1 MLKLKRFSSAVAPA
15 ILNSRKKFQR
25 EEKLVSLIALQNPYR
40 WTSNRFFDIYQ
51 LGNKEAIE
59 KERARLKDEMNRG
72 YFADIN
78 ELKEHGGKIAT
89 ANKIIIPA
97 MAAVMFPALEVIH
110 SDGSNLKLPITSTGD
125 GVEANKLE
133 ASKASLMCVSF
144 RASSQLEKF
153 NHSGN
158 FPVIQLTDYLYFWSM
173 PVYERTSIS
182 TAMIDSWSKPFL
194 DTFKDSK
201 RVQLYEISLIDSWFL
216 TLSPVKKLLLRM
228 MRKSNPHESKDVLH
242 RQIVYSFGDH
252 YYFRKELKILNL
264 LTGYMFLVDKF
275 GRIRWQGSGLATEEE
290 LSSLLSCT
298 SFLLDEE
305 SK

>member
-1 MLKLKRFSSAVAPA
+1 MLRLKRFRPAAIFNSSK
-15 ILNSRKKFQR
+15 ILQR
-25 EEKLVSLIALQNPYR
+25 EEKLVSVIGFQSPFR
-40 WTSNRFFDIYQ
+40 WTSNRFLDIYQ

-78 ELKEHGGKIAT
+78 ELKQHGGKIAT

-97 MAAVMFPALEVIH
+97 MSAVKFPALEVNH
-110 SDGSNLKLPITSTGD
+110 SVGSNLKLPITSPGS
-125 GVEANKLE
+125 GVEANKSE
-133 ASKASLMCVSF
+133 APRASLLCLSF
-144 RASSQLEKF
+144 RASSQ
-153 NHSGN
+153 
-158 FPVIQLTDYLYFWSM
+158 P
-173 PVYERTSIS
+173 
-182 TAMIDSWSKPFL
+182 MIDSWSKPFL
-194 DTFKDSK
+194 DTFKDSR
-201 RVQLYEISLIDSWFL
+201 RVQLYEISFIDSWFL

-228 MRKSNPHESKDVLH
+228 MRKSNPHESKNVLH

>member
-15 ILNSRKKFQR
+15 ILNSRKNFQR
-25 EEKLVSLIALQNPYR
+25 EEKLISLLALQNPYR
-40 WTSNRFFDIYQ
+40 WTSNRFLDIYQ
-51 LGNKEAIE
+51 LGNKKEIE

-97 MAAVMFPALEVIH
+97 MAAVKFPALEVIH
-110 SDGSNLKLPITSTGD
+110 SDGSNLKLPITFTGD

-133 ASKASLMCVSF
+133 ASKTSLICVSF
-144 RASSQLEKF
+144 RASSQ
-153 NHSGN
+153 
-158 FPVIQLTDYLYFWSM
+158 
-173 PVYERTSIS
+173 
-182 TAMIDSWSKPFL
+182 AMIDSWSKPFQ

-264 LTGYMFLVDKF
+264 LTGYVFLVDKF

-298 SFLLDEE
+298 SILLDEE